1 MVKKLISYLIN
12 IHNCC
17 FNETEF
23 NNGWYRASQMTKYFM
38 RTANFNN
45 VELIFANRKN
55 KSSKGSRFCK
65 VVFNGCN
72 LEYVDFS
79 LCVFE
84 SAYFIIL
91 LTVFTSIFNS
101 PIIEIYNRIFS
112 KTDFHIG
119 ELI

>member
-23 NNGWYRASQMTKYFM
+23 NNGWYRAGHMTKCFI
-38 RTANFNN
+38 RTARFNN
-45 VELIFANRKN
+45 VDFIFANQKD
-55 KSSKGSRFCK
+55 KSSKGSSFCK

-72 LEYVDFS
+72 LEDIDFLS
-79 LCVFE
+79 CVFE

-91 LTVFTSIFNS
+91 LTVFTSIFNF
-101 PIIEIYNRIFS
+101 PIIDI
-112 KTDFHIG
+112 
-119 ELI
+119 